1 MTELNESQRGVLL
14 SAMSPASAAFVLG
27 RSVRWVD
34 ARREE
39 LRADQGQAYLTEPK
53 ASAPPREPKPAPTVD
68 VQPVTRPVLRWCRWF
83 VDAGWSVAETAE
95 LFDLDG
101 RTLGAALRRPA

>member
-39 LRADQGQAYLTEPK
+39 LRADSGLADLTEPK
-53 ASAPPREPKPAPTVD
+53 AAPSPREAAPSPVAE

-83 VDAGWSVAETAE
+83 VDAGWTVAETAW

-101 RTLGAALRRPA
+101 RTLGAALRRAG